1 MLLTSEP
8 SSGQSSRAPSIL
20 ESPTLARV
28 ERARLRFEANT
39 GSTHQHYKSSFGN
52 NFVSTKNFLAG
63 RSAMNG
69 AIKRGL
75 LWQQRDRLFSR
86 WKERYF
92 ILTRD
97 YLHCFKR
104 ASGAAL
110 DRISDMGQF
119 MFKIKLIDV
128 DKVEWLNRRSYSVI
142 GLHLGREGRILLRY
156 EQGLEDWFELLEE
169 CTLIS
174 KERRRIL
181 KMVQGSRSRASLA
194 APPTHAFL
202 QANYF
207 CLGGTYSSALDDWS
221 MNRQQCTTS
230 IDPLLLSD
238 SVPDLNSF
246 NNDINHSSLKKY
258 PHSSSSNLSRRCS
271 NDSYINTRYI
281 SSRQTQINY
290 SETNNGVSEEI
301 ETDVQLRHPKGTS
314 NGNGNDNK
322 EEYWMYLK
330 PSGPADNSPSVASDL
345 NYSTC
350 DSELN
355 TSFAQHSISYRATKL
370 PQRDAEN
377 IVDSSKI
384 DLLMALNFHK
394 KHLPQAT
401 NMIEKSRY
409 SIQAGTLNE
418 NDYRTLMTSI
428 NTSCNEPHDPNRNL
442 FHNIEENVPDRKNSV
457 VYRERY
463 QYPALV
469 SVIGEARTRKFRD
482 RSFSDCQQYTKHTIN
497 HNTSPVSRSVA
508 FFSTPN
514 PV

>member
-1 MLLTSEP
+1 M
-8 SSGQSSRAPSIL
+8 
-20 ESPTLARV
+20 
-28 ERARLRFEANT
+28 
-39 GSTHQHYKSSFGN
+39 
-52 NFVSTKNFLAG
+52 
-63 RSAMNG
+63 
-69 AIKRGL
+69 
-75 LWQQRDRLFSR
+75 
-86 WKERYF
+86 
-92 ILTRD
+92 
-97 YLHCFKR
+97 
-104 ASGAAL
+104 
-110 DRISDMGQF
+110 
-119 MFKIKLIDV
+119 
-128 DKVEWLNRRSYSVI
+128 NRRSYSVI

-156 EQGLEDWFELLEE
+156 EQGLEDWFELLEVCELHLISSSIYYLRKRNAFQE

-330 PSGPADNSPSVASDL
+330 PSGPADNSPSGK
-345 NYSTC
+345 
-350 DSELN
+350 
-355 TSFAQHSISYRATKL
+355 SICCL
-370 PQRDAEN
+370 L
-377 IVDSSKI
+377 SSI
-384 DLLMALNFHK
+384 
-394 KHLPQAT
+394 
-401 NMIEKSRY
+401 
-409 SIQAGTLNE
+409 IQIQGVKE
-418 NDYRTLMTSI
+418 
-428 NTSCNEPHDPNRNL
+428 
-442 FHNIEENVPDRKNSV
+442 
-457 VYRERY
+457 
-463 QYPALV
+463 
-469 SVIGEARTRKFRD
+469 
-482 RSFSDCQQYTKHTIN
+482 
-497 HNTSPVSRSVA
+497 
-508 FFSTPN
+508 
-514 PV
+514 